1 MDLNWKRS
9 LLATTALV
17 LAGSAAVAAEID
29 FTPVPF
35 AASDAD
41 KRTVFASE
49 SVTIGGQTTPIA
61 YHVLA
66 RSGDTFA
73 GSVFGQLIDKD
84 GQPVKSSDGSVHIS
98 VDADFSSLLPVGD
111 KLFNVTHFESRPG
124 AMYLS
129 ELAQADDGTL
139 TIKSTKPIDF
149 ASFGGLWVPCAGSVT
164 PWGTHLGS
172 EEYPP
177 DARSVEEAT
186 AMKDIDDYYKPMI
199 RYVGLDPEKAT
210 IDEFKAGFK
219 PYNFGYPTEIAVKE
233 DGSYTVAKH
242 YAMGRVAVELAKVMP
257 DEKTAYITDDGT
269 NVGLFMFV
277 ADEAGK
283 LDAGKLY
290 AAKWHQTSDE
300 GAGAADLTWVDLG
313 HADNAEVAKAL
324 ETGVKFS
331 DLFETAKIADDGTC
345 PAGFSPSNAEE
356 RAECLKVKPGME
368 MVASRVETRR
378 YASMMG
384 ATTEYRKEEGIALDP
399 ATKTLFVAMS
409 EVNSGMENAAKG
421 GKPTNRYELGS
432 TNDIRLT
439 ANNCGAV
446 YVLALDSDATI
457 GSDWVA
463 KTEKALVAGKP
474 TKYEDGSPYAG
485 NSCDVDGI
493 ANPDNV
499 SFIEGYNTL
508 IIGEDTGSGHQNDA
522 IWAYDMASAK
532 LTRIFSTPYG
542 SETTSPY
549 VYSNVGGHGYIMAV
563 VQHPYG
569 ESDEDKLA
577 DPADARA
584 YVGYIGP
591 LPALTN

>member
-1 MDLNWKRS
+1 
-9 LLATTALV
+9 
-17 LAGSAAVAAEID
+17 
-29 FTPVPF
+29 
-35 AASDAD
+35 
-41 KRTVFASE
+41 
-49 SVTIGGQTTPIA
+49 
-61 YHVLA
+61 
-66 RSGDTFA
+66 
-73 GSVFGQLIDKD
+73 
-84 GQPVKSSDGSVHIS
+84 
-98 VDADFSSLLPVGD
+98 
-111 KLFNVTHFESRPG
+111 
-124 AMYLS
+124 MYLS
-129 ELAQADDGTL
+129 ELEQADDGTL
-139 TIKSTKPIDF
+139 KIKSTKPIDF
-149 ASFGGLWVPCAGSVT
+149 SAVGGLWVPCAGSVT

-177 DARSVEEAT
+177 DARAVEEAT
-186 AMKDIDDYYKPMI
+186 SMKDIDDYYKPMI

-210 IDEFKAGFK
+210 VEEFKAGFK

-242 YAMGRVAVELAKVMP
+242 YAMGRVAVELASVMP
-257 DEKTAYITDDGT
+257 DQKTAYISDDGT
-269 NVGLFMFV
+269 NVGFFMFV

-283 LDAGKLY
+283 LDAGTLY

-300 GAGAADLTWVDLG
+300 GAGTADISWVDLG
-313 HADNAEVAKAL
+313 HADSTDVAATLKK
-324 ETGVKFS
+324 GVSFS

-384 ATTEYRKEEGIALDP
+384 ATTEYRKEEGITLDP

-409 EVNSGMENAAKG
+409 EVNSGMENASKG
-421 GKPTNRYELGS
+421 GKPTTKYEKGS
-432 TNDIRLT
+432 ANDIRLT

-446 YVLALDSDATI
+446 YALALDTDATI
-457 GSDWVA
+457 GSDFVA

-485 NSCDVDGI
+485 NTCDIDGI
-493 ANPDNV
+493 ANPDNI
-499 SFIEGYNTL
+499 SFLTGTNTL
-508 IIGEDTGSGHQNDA
+508 IIGEDSGSGHQNDA
-522 IWAYDMASAK
+522 IWAFDMASAK

-542 SETTSPY
+542 SETTSAY
-549 VYSNVGGHGYIMAV
+549 TYNNIGGHGYIMAV